1 MQKKGMLSMGKK
13 DRIVVFVILLPIIFF
28 MIYDLYFLVVSII
41 VKRYDIFLISM
52 VLLTFLCMI
61 YLILFKILKKIIL
74 GIKDF
79 VKEREKK
86 D

>member
-1 MQKKGMLSMGKK
+1 MQKKGMFSMGKK

>member
-1 MQKKGMLSMGKK
+1 MLSMGKK

-28 MIYDLYFLVVSII
+28 MIYDLYFLVVSIT

-61 YLILFKILKKIIL
+61 YLILFKISKKIIL